1 MSRCIFPIYFKRKEN
16 KINMKIGL
24 YNLVSEVHNEG
35 YVNQTLKGFITEI
48 EEKLGEKFE
57 NINLEDFNQD
67 YFPLVFIKSGGL
79 EGKFKQIFKQIK
91 EPYLLLSSGLHNS
104 LAASL
109 EIASFLKKKR
119 KKVKII
125 HGDSDYIAT
134 RIKELKKIFQ
144 VKNKLVSSKLGV
156 IGKPSDWLIASAV
169 DYKKIKD
176 TLGISLIDV
185 EMDELVR
192 EVDQGYNFPHP
203 KLKEIREKGFNKES
217 IDGALK
223 IYNGFKAIVNK
234 YKLDGIT
241 VRCFDLLEIYKNT
254 GCIGMSLLNDE
265 GIIAGCEGDIPALI
279 SMVILHY
286 LTDEPVFMANPSS
299 IDIDKNEII
308 LAHCTLPLN
317 MPDEFSLKTH
327 FESGLGV
334 GIKGNIE
341 EGEATIFK
349 LSRDGKEYF
358 VSGGEII
365 ENLNSENLCR
375 TQIRFRMNEDVKY
388 FLQNSLGNHHLICKG
403 DYSELVREFFKW

>member
-1 MSRCIFPIYFKRKEN
+1 
-16 KINMKIGL
+16 MKIGL
-24 YNLVSEVHNEG
+24 YNLISDVHNEG
-35 YVNQTLKGFITEI
+35 YVNQTLKGFISEI

-57 NINLEDFNQD
+57 NINLGDFNRKD
-67 YFPLVFIKSGGL
+67 CFPLIFIKSGGA
-79 EGKFKQIFKQIK
+79 EEKFKQIFQQINRS
-91 EPYLLLSSGLHNS
+91 YLLLSSGLHNS

-109 EIASFLKKKR
+109 EIASFLKQKG
-119 KKVKII
+119 KKVEII

-134 RIKELKKIFQ
+134 RIKELRKIFQ
-144 VKNKLVSSKLGV
+144 VKNRLVSSKLGV
-156 IGKPSDWLIASAV
+156 IGKPSDWLIASEV
-169 DYKKIKD
+169 DYKKVKD

-185 EMDELVR
+185 EMDELVK
-192 EVDQGYNFPHP
+192 EIDQDHNFAHP
-203 KLKEIREKGFNKES
+203 KLKDIREKGFNKKS

-223 IYNGFKAIVNK
+223 IYSGFKAIVNK

-254 GCIGMSLLNDE
+254 GCLGLSLLNDE
-265 GIIAGCEGDIPALI
+265 GIVAGCEGDIPALI
-279 SMVILHY
+279 SMAILHY

-317 MPDEFSLKTH
+317 MPDEFYLKTH

-334 GIKGNIE
+334 GIKGVIE

-375 TQIRFRMNEDVKY
+375 TQIRFRMNEGVKY

-403 DYSELVREFFKW
+403 DYNKLVREFFKW

>member
-1 MSRCIFPIYFKRKEN
+1 
-16 KINMKIGL
+16 MKIGL
-24 YNLVSEVHNEG
+24 YNLISGVDNEE
-35 YVNQTLKGFITEI
+35 YVNSTLQGFLADI

-57 NINLEDFNQD
+57 NVSLEDFNQNE
-67 YFPLVFIKSGGL
+67 YFPLIFIKSGGV
-79 EGKFKQIFKQIK
+79 EGKLKQIFKQIK
-91 EPYLLLSSGLHNS
+91 RPYLLLSSGLHNS

-109 EIASFLKKKR
+109 EIASFLKQKGKR
-119 KKVKII
+119 VEII

-134 RIKELKKIFQ
+134 RIKELRKIFQ
-144 VKNKLVSSKLGV
+144 VKNKLVSIKLGV
-156 IGKPSDWLIASAV
+156 IGKPSDWLIASEV
-169 DYKKIKD
+169 DYKKVKD

-185 EMDELVR
+185 EMDEMVK
-192 EVDQGYNFPHP
+192 EIDQSHHFAHP
-203 KLKEIREKGFNKES
+203 KINDIKNKGFDSKS
-217 IDGALK
+217 IEGALK

-234 YKLDGIT
+234 YKFDGIT
-241 VRCFDLLEIYKNT
+241 VRCFDLLEIYKNS
-254 GCIGMSLLNDE
+254 GCLGLSLLNDE

-317 MPDEFSLKTH
+317 MSDEFYLKTH

-334 GIKGNIE
+334 GIKGIIE

-349 LSRDGKEYF
+349 LSGDGKNYF

-365 ENLNSENLCR
+365 ENLNKESLCR
-375 TQIRFRMNEDVKY
+375 TQIRMKVDEDIKY
-388 FLQNSLGNHHLICKG
+388 FLQNSIGNHHLICRG
-403 DYSELVREFFKW
+403 DYSRLVREFFKW

>member
-1 MSRCIFPIYFKRKEN
+1 MLIIGSKCIKERKLD
-16 KINMKIGL
+16 MKIGL
-24 YNLVSEVHNEG
+24 YNLVSEAHNER
-35 YVNQTLKGFITEI
+35 YISITLQGFLADI

-57 NINLEDFNQD
+57 NVSLENFNQNE
-67 YFPLVFIKSGGL
+67 YFSLIFIKSGGV
-79 EGKFKQIFKQIK
+79 EGKFKQIFKQVK
-91 EPYLLLSSGLHNS
+91 GPYLLLSSGLHNS
-104 LAASL
+104 FAASL
-109 EIASFLKKKR
+109 EIASFLKQNGE
-119 KKVKII
+119 KVEII
-125 HGDSDYIAT
+125 HGDSDYIAR
-134 RIKELKKIFQ
+134 RIKELSKIFEA
-144 VKNKLVSSKLGV
+144 KSRLASTKLGV
-156 IGKPSDWLIASAV
+156 IGKPSDWLIASDV
-169 DYKKIKD
+169 DYDKIKD
-176 TLGISLIDV
+176 TLGISLVDI
-185 EMDELVR
+185 EIYELI
-192 EVDQGYNFPHP
+192 
-203 KLKEIREKGFNKES
+203 KEIEQKHRFAHPRLNDIKNKGFDGKS

-223 IYNGFKAIVNK
+223 IYNGLKAIVNK
-234 YKLDGIT
+234 YKVDGIT

-254 GCIGMSLLNDE
+254 GCLGLSLLNDE
-265 GIIAGCEGDIPALI
+265 GIVAGCEGDIPALI

-317 MPDEFSLKTH
+317 MPDEFYLKTH

-334 GIKGNIE
+334 GIKGVIRE
-341 EGEATIFK
+341 REATIFK

-375 TQIRFRMNEDVKY
+375 TQIRFKMNEGVKY